1 MDVSGS
7 PACCPKEDPTRAATA
22 EAVAFPAVGDRDR
35 DGASAAAGGLGA
47 ATAIDRDLLV
57 RARTGDGAAREE
69 LARRSGDAAFR
80 FALQLLGDRDR
91 ARDVAQDSVLRLFA
105 TLHRVDPDRPFIP
118 WLFSIVRN
126 RVIDVRRREQ
136 VRGDR
141 PSRFDA
147 PIGGEGAERN
157 AVDPPDAE
165 PGPLERSER
174 GELQR
179 LMWSCLGRLERAHRE
194 ILVLRDYQDL
204 SYREIAEVVGIPLGT
219 VMSRLHTARQKL
231 RAEVLATGYR
241 FGGGS

>member
-1 MDVSGS
+1 MDDSSRV
-7 PACCPKEDPTRAATA
+7 ATG
-22 EAVAFPAVGDRDR
+22 EAPLGR
-35 DGASAAAGGLGA
+35 LGA
-47 ATAIDRDLLV
+47 ATAVDADLLR
-57 RARTGDGAAREE
+57 RARAGDGVARED
-69 LARRSGDAAFR
+69 LAKRSGDAAFR

-105 TLHRVDPDRPFIP
+105 TLRRVDPDRPFTP

-126 RVIDVRRREQ
+126 RVIDVRRRER
-136 VRGDR
+136 VRGDG
-141 PSRFDA
+141 PSRFTA
-147 PIGGEGAERN
+147 PVGSDGAELP

-179 LMWSCLGRLERAHRE
+179 LMWSCLGRLDRAHRE

-204 SYREIAEVVGIPLGT
+204 SYREIAEVLAIPLGT
-219 VMSRLHTARQKL
+219 VMSRLHAARQKL